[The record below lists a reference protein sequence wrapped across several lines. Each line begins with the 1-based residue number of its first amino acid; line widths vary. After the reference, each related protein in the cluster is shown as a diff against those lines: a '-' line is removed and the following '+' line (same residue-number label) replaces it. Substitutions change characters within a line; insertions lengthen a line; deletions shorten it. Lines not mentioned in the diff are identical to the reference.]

1 MQKSKLPLARIC
13 AIGGWKFGAGQC
25 LFAWWCVVMA
35 PELCTG
41 SVTSYL
47 DQCELEQDIALEVAI
62 LSDEEE
68 WIS

>member
-13 AIGGWKFGAGQC
+13 AIGGWKLGAGQC
-25 LFAWWCVVMA
+25 FLAWWCVVMV

-41 SVTSYL
+41 SVTSYP